1 MTRGIFHGYTTRKSC
16 ITRTY
21 FHTVLFVLLIKKILY
36 VTTVKNIKVGDH
48 SNEAFDQYF
57 HVVLSGSALQ
67 VCGRKLSVTIQ
78 VKAVGQ
84 KFQADAVCFTIYIR
98 ITKLTFTS
106 QCVIC

>member
-21 FHTVLFVLLIKKILY
+21 FHIVLLIKKILH

-67 VCGRKLSVTIQ
+67 VYGRKLSVTIQ
-78 VKAVGQ
+78 VKTVGQ

-98 ITKLTFTS
+98 ITKLTFHLT
-106 QCVIC
+106 IRNMLT